1 MGQQCLWLALVP
13 RRQPWLEEKAVA
25 VRLLSDPVE
34 RWHVQRLMSVRQETQ
49 TLGSLPA
56 TRGDIRELEEA
67 LSHGPQAAVALGC

>member
-1 MGQQCLWLALVP
+1 MLVACAGAAAAAP
-13 RRQPWLEEKAVA
+13 VLVVEEKAVA
-25 VRLLSDPVE
+25 VRLLSGPVE